1 MGEAAHRHALKRPAN
16 YLKLLGWRLCGAQVF
31 YFGVFAFFAVK
42 FFSANSWKF
51 ASFAPKRFYEIGSG
65 ARLSRF
71 PRKTLM
77 FFVKAPSSGFLHQ
90 RNQLNISTLLSNS

>member
-51 ASFAPKRFYEIGSG
+51 ASFAPKRLKSVPAPDFS
-65 ARLSRF
+65 AFRC
-71 PRKTLM
+71 KTPLLL
-77 FFVKAPSSGFLHQ
+77 VKAPGFPAQQTHNTLNKRMLH
-90 RNQLNISTLLSNS
+90 